1 MIILNIAKEQKKKE
15 RLMNRKSGYFVVYR
29 DIWKHPVFK
38 NLIESAIW
46 LYMISSASHQD
57 KTLNFLDNRIFVKRN
72 ELIFPLRKNAKF
84 WKITYS
90 EMRTFILRLKRRGMI
105 TTRLAQ
111 LLPTSNHPRRNI
123 TIISIINY
131 DKFQYVDNEQP
142 ASAQL
147 SPLTNKQDTNKQ
159 LTKLIS
165 SNKYVNKISKDY
177 EEIGTEGEYITLRK
191 KSDGKKYLKHRF
203 RDEPIKDY

>member
-1 MIILNIAKEQKKKE
+1 MNRKNIIGI
-15 RLMNRKSGYFVVYR
+15 MMSRKSGYFIVYR
-29 DIWKHPVFK
+29 NIWKHPVFK

-72 ELIFPLRKNAKF
+72 ELIFPLRKNATF

-111 LLPTSNHPRRNI
+111 LIPTSNHPRRNI

-147 SPLTNKQDTNKQ
+147 SPLSNKQDTNKQ
-159 LTKLIS
+159 LTNS
-165 SNKYVNKISKDY
+165 SNKNVNKKSSKEY
-177 EEIGTEGEYITLRK
+177 EEIGTEGDYIMLRK
-191 KSDGKKYLKHRF
+191 KSNGKKYLKHKF
-203 RDEPIKDY
+203 KDIPLKDY

>member
-1 MIILNIAKEQKKKE
+1 
-15 RLMNRKSGYFVVYR
+15 MNRKSGYFVVYR

-142 ASAQL
+142 ASNQL
-147 SPLTNKQDTNKQ
+147 SPLTNTQSINKQ
-159 LTKLIS
+159 ILIS
-165 SNKYVNKISKDY
+165 SNNNVNKKSSKEY

-191 KSDGKKYLKHRF
+191 KSDGKKYLKHKWK
-203 RDEPIKDY
+203 DIPLKDY

>member
-1 MIILNIAKEQKKKE
+1 MNRKSIIGI
-15 RLMNRKSGYFVVYR
+15 MMSRKSGYFIVYR
-29 DIWKHPVFK
+29 NIWKHPVFK

-72 ELIFPLRKNAKF
+72 ELIFPLRKNATF

-111 LLPTSNHPRRNI
+111 LIPTSNHPRRNI

-131 DKFQYVDNEQP
+131 DKFQYVDSEQP
-142 ASAQL
+142 ASNQL
-147 SPLTNKQDTNKQ
+147 SPLTNTQGINKQ
-159 LTKLIS
+159 ITNS
-165 SNKYVNKISKDY
+165 SNKNVNKISKEY
-177 EEIGTEGEYITLRK
+177 EQIGTEDHYVILRK
-191 KSDGKKYLKHRF
+191 KSDGKKYLKHKWK
-203 RDEPIKDY
+203 DEPLKDY